1 MDSPNPEALD
11 ERALAETPEDVAVL
25 YSWANLQGAKYR
37 DFSASRREYRAQ
49 MRHRAAE
56 QQREEE
62 MRAKAEAE
70 AAANEAER
78 AAREAEEAA
87 RFHESAAKKA
97 SAEHHSEDFEMEEAA
112 QARAMK
118 HAAELNR
125 VAAAERVEAARRA
138 EAVATAEAAAR
149 REAREM
155 AEAQASAARQA
166 ARYAES
172 EFVRRSL
179 AGPQPST
186 MVPGQISDPY
196 TNDEPA
202 ILPGRL
208 FHQPHVQEEDMQPT
222 RLPRSREARLLIPQP
237 DPRDPEHM
245 KDVKEYWV
253 TGSVEDEAKIAAGGT
268 QAIEDAAAQ
277 PKSHVSYYYEPDS
290 HEKVAAVEH
299 YAQAAPYTA
308 RDQTLEPRHET
319 PYADPAPPT
328 PRAGVFE
335 SSRRRGSIY
344 GLDGSDSAADSS
356 VVRAAVRPAPQQAG
370 AMYDPIPGSPRR
382 GATYDSNAARA
393 AAQRSGVFESAKS
406 VEPAPRVSAT
416 SSSRSSSKS
425 RRARG
430 YQPDEAS
437 GIQPSYNG
445 NAFGSDTPEP
455 EGSVPAWINSSSVDV
470 QRQPE
475 LQRYAEQQRY
485 SEPQRTSEP
494 QRHAE
499 PRVQDDRSSSVVR
512 KAASSQSAG
521 SPVAD
526 TLQHS
531 RERVAA
537 RWFALKGIFDHH
549 GQEQA
554 PEPPP
559 VRQKEVRVPMLTV
572 FSLAGGVGKTSLVA
586 TLGRALSSTGEKVLL
601 TDTTSHGLLPFYFGA
616 SELRPGVVRT
626 FSPPAGSSDAAIALV
641 SYDVARNNGDTVAQ
655 ELLNDELMRASRGMQ
670 RVILDL
676 SPISPWVVKRLVR
689 MGSMVVVPVAPD
701 MNSVISLGPV
711 EKFFAGM
718 IDGDGKTVQPHYL
731 LNQFDASLPLH
742 LDVREVMRQQLGDRL
757 LPFIIRRSPVVSEAL
772 AEGMTVMD
780 YAPDAPVAG
789 DYMNFA
795 SWLRMQSAP
804 AASGLKTARWSE
816 R

>member
-1 MDSPNPEALD
+1 MDSPNPDALD
-11 ERALAETPEDVAVL
+11 ERGLAETPEDVAVL

-62 MRAKAEAE
+62 LRAKTEAE
-70 AAANEAER
+70 QAATEAER

-87 RFHESAAKKA
+87 RFHGSAAKKA
-97 SAEHHSEDFEMEEAA
+97 SEQRHVQDFEMEAEAE
-112 QARAMK
+112 ARAMQ

-125 VAAAERVEAARRA
+125 VAAGERVEAARRA
-138 EAVATAEAAAR
+138 EAVAAAEATAR
-149 REAREM
+149 REEREM

-172 EFVRRSL
+172 EYMRRSL
-179 AGPQPST
+179 AGPQPGAI
-186 MVPGQISDPY
+186 VPGQISDPY

-202 ILPGRL
+202 ILPGRI
-208 FHQPHVQEEDMQPT
+208 FHQPHVQDEDMQPT

-237 DPRDPEHM
+237 DPRDPEHIR
-245 KDVKEYWV
+245 DVKEYWV
-253 TGSVEDEAKIAAGGT
+253 TGSIEDEAKIAAGGAE
-268 QAIEDAAAQ
+268 AIEEAASAT
-277 PKSHVSYYYEPDS
+277 PKAPANYYYQPDS

-299 YAQAAPYTA
+299 YAHVAPYTA
-308 RDQTLEPRHET
+308 REPHHES
-319 PYADPAPPT
+319 PYEDPAPPQ

-335 SSRRRGSIY
+335 STRKRKSIY
-344 GLDGSDSAADSS
+344 GLGGSAQVGDSS
-356 VVRAAVRPAPQQAG
+356 MMRDVVRPAQQTG

-382 GATYDSNAARA
+382 GSAYDSNAAQ
-393 AAQRSGVFESAKS
+393 AQQRSEQQRSEEPQSGVFEAARPAEAAPRISAKGS
-406 VEPAPRVSAT
+406 LRA
-416 SSSRSSSKS
+416 SSTS

-430 YQPDEAS
+430 YQPDEVS
-437 GIQPSYNG
+437 GHRLSYNG
-445 NAFGSDTPEP
+445 NAFGADTAEP
-455 EGSVPAWINSSSVDV
+455 EGSVPAWINSST
-470 QRQPE
+470 PE
-475 LQRYAEQQRY
+475 TRRDAESQRYEA
-485 SEPQRTSEP
+485 
-494 QRHAE
+494 
-499 PRVQDDRSSSVVR
+499 PRVDEHRSSVVR
-512 KAASSQSAG
+512 KASTSG

-549 GQEQA
+549 GHEQV
-554 PEPPP
+554 PEPAP

-586 TLGRALSSTGEKVLL
+586 TLGRALSSVGEKVLL

-641 SYDVARNNGDTVAQ
+641 SYDVAQNNGDAAAQ
-655 ELLNDELMRASRGMQ
+655 EWLNDELTRTSRGMQ

-676 SPISPWVVKRLVR
+676 SPISPWVVRRLAR
-689 MGSMVVVPVAPD
+689 MNSTVVVPVAPD

-718 IDGDGKTVQPHYL
+718 IDADGRPVQPYYL

-795 SWLRMQSAP
+795 SWLRTQSAP
-804 AASGLKTARWSE
+804 AATGFKNARWSE